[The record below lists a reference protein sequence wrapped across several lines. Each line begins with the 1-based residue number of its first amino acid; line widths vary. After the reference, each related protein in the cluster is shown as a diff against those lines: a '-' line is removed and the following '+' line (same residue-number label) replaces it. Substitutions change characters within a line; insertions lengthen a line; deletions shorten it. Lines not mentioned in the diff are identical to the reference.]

1 MYESV
6 MKEPLVKLLKVLS
19 SSPAFSDTMPGNYI
33 TLYSYMYEL
42 FHFLRQTTTVSELDR
57 IISDIC
63 DDDPAVNK
71 VLLL

>member
-1 MYESV
+1 MHESV

-33 TLYSYMYEL
+33 TLYSYEL